1 MRVVRRV
8 LNRTVRFGGEEHS
21 GWLPPGAA
29 QPLPTPTINVLLNL
43 EIVRGDGS
51 GYFLQSSSTN
61 ISYVGDTWHES
72 LEGAIEQA
80 KFQFGIEPREWEVLF
95 E

>member
-29 QPLPTPTINVLLNL
+29 QPLLTPIIDVPLNL
-43 EIVRGDGS
+43 EIVSGDGS
-51 GYFLQSSSTN
+51 GYFLQYRSANT
-61 ISYVGDTWHES
+61 SYIGDTWHED
-72 LEGAIEQA
+72 LEGTIEQA
-80 KFQFGIEPREWEVLF
+80 KLQFGIEPGEWEVLL